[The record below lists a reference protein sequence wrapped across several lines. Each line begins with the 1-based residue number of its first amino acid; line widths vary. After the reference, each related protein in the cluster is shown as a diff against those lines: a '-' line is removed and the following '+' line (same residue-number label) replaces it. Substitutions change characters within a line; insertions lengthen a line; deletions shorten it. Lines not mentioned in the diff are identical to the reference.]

1 MISMHSGTT
10 TTIQDPK
17 NPEHRKTFIFDLAYW
32 SHDGFQ
38 KDQDGVLIS
47 ADPSSQFA
55 SQVTRFKTQLQRK
68 GGLFCFLFLNEV
80 LMVEQYNFLM
90 QACSGIYFHLSV

>member
-17 NPEHRKTFIFDLAYW
+17 NPEQRKTFTFDLAYW

-38 KDQDGVLIS
+38 KDQDGVFIS
-47 ADPSSQFA
+47 AGPSSQFA
-55 SQVTRFKTQLQRK
+55 SQVN
-68 GGLFCFLFLNEV
+68 CFT
-80 LMVEQYNFLM
+80 
-90 QACSGIYFHLSV
+90 A